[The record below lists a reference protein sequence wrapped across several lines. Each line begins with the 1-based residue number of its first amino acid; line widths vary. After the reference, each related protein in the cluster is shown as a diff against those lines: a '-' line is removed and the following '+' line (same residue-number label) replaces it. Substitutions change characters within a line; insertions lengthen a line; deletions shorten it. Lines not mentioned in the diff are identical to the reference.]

1 MDMESGGNM
10 LVPKTKYTIGT
21 VKTKNTS
28 SKNIAVSTTA
38 VLLPPLRPSLYRKNI
53 AGPVPPTTEGE
64 IAELNSHSIITL
76 NACFH
81 VNLPSVKT
89 IIRYIYA
96 KSLTAIITKA
106 IKM

>member
-38 VLLPPLRPSLYRKNI
+38 VLLPPLRPSL
-53 AGPVPPTTEGE
+53 
-64 IAELNSHSIITL
+64 
-76 NACFH
+76 
-81 VNLPSVKT
+81 
-89 IIRYIYA
+89 
-96 KSLTAIITKA
+96 
-106 IKM
+106 